1 MSHSAKTVPSRLPL
15 AIGLTWLAL
24 TLAVLVEGFRWA
36 LFLSPTDAEQG
47 NIGRVLY
54 YHVPHS
60 IWALVFPYVNLIASI
75 AYLSLRKSQPT
86 KALIADAW
94 ALASAEV
101 TVVYATICLVTGSLW
116 GRAAWGIWWAWDA
129 RMTSMLLLWLLYVAY
144 LMVRRL
150 SSTGQTSTVAAVL
163 SVFAAVDVPIVY
175 MSIRW
180 WRTQHP
186 QPVFFGAPNSGL
198 DPSMAPA
205 FYWNLLG
212 FFMWG
217 VFIVTLRYSLERR
230 RQLAEADAV
239 QVALN
244 IALGSDQDAFVAT
257 SRRVVGKEAR
267 HAAF

>member
-1 MSHSAKTVPSRLPL
+1 MPQTAESRTSRLPV
-15 AIGLTWLAL
+15 AIGVTWLVL
-24 TLAVLVEGFRWA
+24 TLAVLFHGFRWA
-36 LFLSPTDAEQG
+36 LFISPTDAEQG
-47 NIGRVLY
+47 NIGRALY

-60 IWALVFPYVNLIASI
+60 IWALVFPYVNLAASV
-75 AYLSLRKSQPT
+75 AYLSLRRSRPSA
-86 KALIADAW
+86 ALIADAW

-150 SSTGQTSTVAAVL
+150 SQVGQTSTVAAIL
-163 SVFAAVDVPIVY
+163 SVFAAIDVPIVY

-186 QPVFFGAPNSGL
+186 QPVFFGDPNSGL

-217 VFIVTLRYSLERR
+217 VFILGLRYALERR
-230 RQLAEADAV
+230 RQAVQAEAV
-239 QVALN
+239 NTALN
-244 IALGSDQDAFVAT
+244 TAPGESLGASVP
-257 SRRVVGKEAR
+257 RRHSQETG

>member
-1 MSHSAKTVPSRLPL
+1 MPQPAKTAPSRLPL
-15 AIGLTWLAL
+15 AIGSLWLLA
-24 TLAVLVEGFRWA
+24 TLAVLIEGFRWA
-36 LFLSPTDAEQG
+36 LYISPTDAEQG

-75 AYLSLRKSQPT
+75 AYLYLRKSRPT
-86 KALIADAW
+86 QALIADAW

-163 SVFAAVDVPIVY
+163 SVFAAIDVPIVY

-186 QPVFFGAPNSGL
+186 QPVFFGAPDSGL
-198 DPSMAPA
+198 DPSMRPA

-217 VFIVTLRYSLERR
+217 VFILTLRYALERR
-230 RQLAEADAV
+230 RQLAEASAV
-239 QVALN
+239 QSALN
-244 IALGSDQDAFVAT
+244 IALGPDQELIPKT
-257 SRRVVGKEAR
+257 PRRPLDKETP